1 DVRDP
6 GLRRSCDSFERADL
20 VADRCDLR
28 GARFALRDFF
38 YGLSNHRRAKPP
50 QFRGQ
55 DHYRYRNRERDRRRD
70 LSRGQKRPQRLAA
83 VVRDPTQVFGQAAR
97 NRDEDNLRNFVWMK
111 RTKFFLKRR
120 LSIFADLKENQCLVA
135 SFDFA
140 LPAINRFNRWQNV
153 PAG

>member
-1 DVRDP
+1 
-6 GLRRSCDSFERADL
+6 G
-20 VADRCDLR
+20 
-28 GARFALRDFF
+28 
-38 YGLSNHRRAKPP
+38 K
-50 QFRGQ
+50 
-55 DHYRYRNRERDRRRD
+55 
-70 LSRGQKRPQRLAA
+70 KRPQRLAA

-153 PAG
+153 PAGHELFGDELIYDALCRPAIRKRAQREQNLVRHQAGINASLRLAGSALQIQPPPTTMSLS